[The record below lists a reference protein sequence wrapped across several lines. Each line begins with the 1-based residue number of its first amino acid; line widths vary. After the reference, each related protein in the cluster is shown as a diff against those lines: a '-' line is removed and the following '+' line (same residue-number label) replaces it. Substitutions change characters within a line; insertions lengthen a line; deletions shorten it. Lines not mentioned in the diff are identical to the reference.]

1 MTRVLTIISSSY
13 GGGAERM
20 VLDQLKYS
28 KGTALQVASL
38 RKGNIEQN
46 FRKYSNYT
54 SINSKSRFSLKTLL
68 SLNRL
73 ARKHKAQVL
82 HTHLLEA
89 DIYGVLLKI
98 LNPKLKLISTRPSSN
113 DPFRKNLLIR
123 AGSYLMSLFMDRTI
137 AVSEDVKKFLT
148 KYEWVNP
155 SKIVVVHPGIDTKR
169 FTKQKGIR
177 QKLGLSKKDFVI
189 GIVGRLSPE
198 KGHDLLIKAISGLK
212 KPCRLVVLGEG
223 KLKPSLHA
231 LAKKLNVR
239 ADFLGF
245 REDMPAIYSSL
256 DVLCLPSYFEGLP
269 LVLAEAMSSECI
281 FICSDIPNNRE
292 VAQNAPAQ
300 LFFEK
305 GN

>member
-1 MTRVLTIISSSY
+1 
-13 GGGAERM
+13 
-20 VLDQLKYS
+20 
-28 KGTALQVASL
+28 
-38 RKGNIEQN
+38 
-46 FRKYSNYT
+46 
-54 SINSKSRFSLKTLL
+54 
-68 SLNRL
+68 
-73 ARKHKAQVL
+73 
-82 HTHLLEA
+82 
-89 DIYGVLLKI
+89 
-98 LNPKLKLISTRPSSN
+98 
-113 DPFRKNLLIR
+113 
-123 AGSYLMSLFMDRTI
+123 LFMDRTI

-148 KYEWVNP
+148 KYEGVNP
-155 SKIVVVHPGIDTKR
+155 SKITIVHPGIDTKL

-223 KLKPSLHA
+223 KLKPSLQV

-245 REDMPAIYSSL
+245 RDDMPAIYSSL

-305 GN
+305 GNTAALRKAIQNVMINSDKYGTFIKKARNSMKKHFDVRESNKRVKEVYSKCAR